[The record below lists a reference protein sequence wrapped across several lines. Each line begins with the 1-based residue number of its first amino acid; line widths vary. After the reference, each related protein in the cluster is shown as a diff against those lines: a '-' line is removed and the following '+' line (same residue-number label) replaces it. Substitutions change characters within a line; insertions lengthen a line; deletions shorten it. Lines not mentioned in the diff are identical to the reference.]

1 MRSSVTSASAFSH
14 PPGLT
19 DRPNWPQRSL
29 GYRPT
34 TAHASTAHASTTL
47 RYDVAGD
54 DAVAGGP
61 VRVRLVDVTRGRRLA
76 AEDEGRHVSDD
87 PLAWLDA
94 SRAPAPSDA

>member
-1 MRSSVTSASAFSH
+1 MRSSVTSDSNFPH
-14 PPGLT
+14 PPILT

-34 TAHASTAHASTTL
+34 TAHASERQAQ

-76 AEDEGRHVSDD
+76 ADDEGRHVSDD

-94 SRAPAPSDA
+94 SRGPAAGA